1 MKVGSVQPESNMKV
15 YLHGP
20 LDSPTNRALF
30 YNTKYWDD
38 FAKIIIL
45 EPSHEIGDEL
55 REKLTEHQSNFLSK
69 NNFVLDKEFEGIY
82 EEGIHIVP
90 SNIHGL
96 QDRIAEYG
104 SKSKYYIFDTANLE
118 PLNIFDS
125 ISRIKD
131 SSNCIFFTSLWYEFP
146 NKKFDF
152 GFLLRKFISN
162 RIVFQHYHCNDI
174 FKKTPKQYRL
184 DLSIRN
190 FPQKDERIEL
200 LNSLRNHAKEN
211 IYLRVNDYYVNRMRE
226 LRDFAT
232 EHNNIDKLT
241 QYKHEFFILDKIEQN
256 VVKTSDLVAGI
267 QDHIGTLKLYEVTL
281 SSDIQIMFE
290 SNQNTLYKTDAIGY
304 CNITEKTIDNL
315 LIEKPFIICSKVAY
329 VFLNAMGFET
339 YEEELG
345 IDYND
350 VFDNFN
356 LTVRKLK
363 ENIIRISELP
373 EDEYQIMLGKL
384 MEKSAINRQKCLEYI
399 ENNSIL
405 DNIINDKI

>member
-1 MKVGSVQPESNMKV
+1 MKV

-45 EPSHEIGDEL
+45 DPSHEIGDDL
-55 REKLTEHQSNFLSK
+55 REKLTEHVNTFLIK
-69 NNFVLDKEFEGIY
+69 NNFILDKEFKKIC

-90 SNIHGL
+90 SDIERL
-96 QDRIAEYG
+96 QDIITDCG

-118 PLNIFDS
+118 TLDIFDN
-125 ISRIKD
+125 INKIKD
-131 SSNCIFFTSLWYEFP
+131 SPNCIFFTSLWYEFP

-152 GFLLRKFISN
+152 GILLRKFISN
-162 RIVFQHYHCNDI
+162 RIVYEHYHCNEI

-190 FPQKDERIEL
+190 FPGKDERIQL
-200 LNSLRNHAKEN
+200 LNSLKNHDKDN
-211 IYLRVNDYYVNRMRE
+211 IYLRVNDYYVNRMQE
-226 LRDFAT
+226 LRNFAT
-232 EHNNIDKLT
+232 KHNNSDKLE
-241 QYKHEFFILDKIEQN
+241 QYNYEFSILDKIKSS
-256 VVKTSDLVAGI
+256 VVKTSDLVSGI
-267 QDHIGTLKLYEVTL
+267 ENYHIGTLKLFEVTL

-290 SNQNTLYKTDAIGY
+290 SNKNTSYKFDPIRY

-315 LIEKPFIICSKVAY
+315 LIEKPFIICSEVAY
-329 VFLNAMGFET
+329 VFLNVMGFET

-345 IDYND
+345 INYKD
-350 VFDNFN
+350 VFDDVN
-356 LTVRKLK
+356 LTIRKLEK
-363 ENIIRISELP
+363 NIVRISELP
-373 EDEYQIMLGKL
+373 EDEYQIMLSRL
-384 MEKSAINRQKCLEYI
+384 MKKSTINRQKCLKYI

-405 DNIINDKI
+405 DKIITDKI